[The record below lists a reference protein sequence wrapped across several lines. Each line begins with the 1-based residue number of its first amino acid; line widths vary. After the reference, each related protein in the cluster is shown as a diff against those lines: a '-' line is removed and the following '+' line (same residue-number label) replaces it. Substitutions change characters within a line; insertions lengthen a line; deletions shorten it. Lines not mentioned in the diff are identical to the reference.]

1 MRKRNWNWAFC
12 NWNKEQRTK
21 NKEQGIEISIFNLFM
36 RRVVVTGMGALT
48 PIGNNLE
55 SYWSNLQNG
64 VSGAAP
70 ITKFDTTKFKTNF
83 ACELKNFD
91 PKDHFDVKELRKYD
105 PFSQYALVAVDE
117 AVKDSA
123 IDFDSLNK
131 DRIGVIWGSGN
142 GGIQTFQDQMKEYC
156 EGDGTPRFTPFF
168 IPRILVDIASGI
180 ISIKYGLRGV
190 NFCPVSACATSNT
203 AMIEAFNYIKWGK
216 AEMIIT
222 GGSEAAINEAAI
234 GGFSSA
240 KALSTRND
248 SPETA
253 SRPFDVTRDGFVMGE
268 GAGAM
273 ILEEYEH
280 AIKRGAKIYAEVVG
294 GGMAAD
300 AYHLTGTHPEG
311 DGAVLG
317 MNEALREAE
326 ITAEKIDYINMHA
339 TSTPLGDNSE
349 LIAAKRVF
357 GERHALSI
365 SATKSMTG
373 HLLGAAGAIEG
384 IACVMALK
392 DQLVPP
398 TINTTDIEP
407 DFKDLFDFPMGKAK
421 KKDLTYAMSN
431 TFGFGGHIAS
441 IIFKKFEG

>member
-1 MRKRNWNWAFC
+1 MK
-12 NWNKEQRTK
+12 
-21 NKEQGIEISIFNLFM
+21 
-36 RRVVVTGMGALT
+36 RVVITGIGALT
-48 PIGNNLE
+48 PIGNSVEEFWTNMK
-55 SYWSNLQNG
+55 NG
-64 VSGAAP
+64 VSGAGP
-70 ITKFDTTKFKTNF
+70 ITKFDTSKFKVTF
-83 ACELKNFD
+83 ACELKGYD
-91 PKDHFDVKELRKYD
+91 ASAHFDVKEVRKYD

-117 AVKDSA
+117 AVKSGN
-123 IDFDSLNK
+123 IDFDTLNK
-131 DRIGVIWGSGN
+131 NRIGVIWGSGN
-142 GGIQTFQDQMKEYC
+142 GGIQTFQDQMTEYC

-203 AMIEAFNYIKWGK
+203 AIIEAFNYIRWGK
-216 AEMIIT
+216 ADMIIT
-222 GGSEAAINEAAI
+222 GGSEAAITGSAI

-268 GAGAM
+268 GAGAL

-280 AIKRGAKIYAEVVG
+280 AIQRGATIFGEVVG

-317 MNEALREAE
+317 MTEAMEEAGIVPE
-326 ITAEKIDYINMHA
+326 QIDYVNMHA
-339 TSTPLGDNSE
+339 TSTHLGDNSE
-349 LIAAKRVF
+349 LIAAKRIF
-357 GERHALSI
+357 GERQTLSV

-373 HLLGAAGAIEG
+373 HLLGAAGAIEA

-392 DQLVPP
+392 EGQVPP
-398 TINTTDIEP
+398 TINTTEIEP
-407 DFKDLFDFPMGKAK
+407 DFKDMFHFPLGKSVAK
-421 KKDLTYAMSN
+421 EMTYAMSN

-441 IIFKKFEG
+441 VIFKKFD

>member
-1 MRKRNWNWAFC
+1 
-12 NWNKEQRTK
+12 
-21 NKEQGIEISIFNLFM
+21 M
-36 RRVVVTGMGALT
+36 RRVVITGMGALT
-48 PIGNNLE
+48 PIGNNLNE
-55 SYWSNLQNG
+55 FWTNLKNG
-64 VSGAAP
+64 VSGAGP
-70 ITKFDTTKFKTNF
+70 ITKFDTSNFKAKF
-83 ACELKNFD
+83 ACELKNID
-91 PKDHFDVKELRKYD
+91 SKNYFDVKEIRKYD
-105 PFSQYALVAVDE
+105 PFSQYALIAVAE
-117 AVKDSA
+117 AVEHGK
-123 IDFDSLNK
+123 IDFETLNR

-156 EGDGTPRFTPFF
+156 EGDGIPRFTPYF

-203 AMIEAFNYIKWGK
+203 AMIEAFNYVKWGK
-216 AEMIIT
+216 ADMIIT
-222 GGSEAAINEAAI
+222 GGSEAAITESAI

-268 GAGAM
+268 GAGA
-273 ILEEYEH
+273 IIVEEYEH
-280 AIKRGAKIYAEVVG
+280 AIKRGATIYGEIVG

-317 MNEALREAE
+317 MNEALREAGISADE
-326 ITAEKIDYINMHA
+326 IDHINMHA
-339 TSTPLGDNSE
+339 TSTSLGDNSE

-357 GERHALSI
+357 GARSSLAV

-384 IACVMALK
+384 IACLMAL
-392 DQLVPP
+392 QENTVPP
-398 TINTTDIEP
+398 TINTTEIEP
-407 DFKDLFDFPMGKAK
+407 EFANLFTFPLGKSVEK
-421 KKDLTYAMSN
+421 EMTYAMSN

-441 IIFKKFEG
+441 IVFKKYVQ

>member
-1 MRKRNWNWAFC
+1 
-12 NWNKEQRTK
+12 
-21 NKEQGIEISIFNLFM
+21 M
-36 RRVVVTGMGALT
+36 RRVVITGIGALT
-48 PIGNNLE
+48 PIGNNLND
-55 SYWSNLQNG
+55 YWTNLKNG

-70 ITKFDTTKFKTNF
+70 ITKFDTSKFKSTF

-91 PKDHFDVKELRKYD
+91 PKDHFDVKEIRKYD
-105 PFSQYALVAVDE
+105 AFSQYALVAVDE
-117 AVKDSA
+117 AVKHGN
-123 IDFDSLNK
+123 IDFETLNK

-142 GGIQTFQDQMKEYC
+142 GGIQTFQDQMMEFC

-203 AMIEAFNYIKWGK
+203 ALIEAFNYIKWDK
-216 AEMIIT
+216 ADMIIS
-222 GGSEAAINEAAI
+222 GGSEAAINQAAI

-253 SRPFDVTRDGFVMGE
+253 SRPFDITRDGFVMGE

-280 AIKRGAKIYAEVVG
+280 AKKRGATIYGEVVG

-317 MNEALREAE
+317 MTEALREAGLS
-326 ITAEKIDYINMHA
+326 ADQIDYINMHA
-339 TSTPLGDNSE
+339 TSTALGDNSE

-357 GERHALSI
+357 GERKTLAV

-384 IACVMALK
+384 IACVMAL
-392 DQLVPP
+392 QENIVPP
-398 TINTTDIEP
+398 TINTTEIEP
-407 DFKDLFDFPMGKAK
+407 EFVDLFDFPLGKAK
-421 KKDLTYAMSN
+421 EKQLTYAMSN

-441 IIFKKFEG
+441 VIFKKFEE

>member
-1 MRKRNWNWAFC
+1 
-12 NWNKEQRTK
+12 
-21 NKEQGIEISIFNLFM
+21 M
-36 RRVVVTGMGALT
+36 RRVVITGMGALT
-48 PIGNNLE
+48 PIGLTIND
-55 SYWSNLQNG
+55 YWNG
-64 VSGAAP
+64 LKTGKSGAAT
-70 ITKFDTTKFKTNF
+70 ITKFNTEKFKTTF
-83 ACELKNFD
+83 ACELKGFD
-91 PKDHFDVKELRKYD
+91 PKAHFDVKEIRKYD
-105 PFSQYALVAVDE
+105 PFSQYALVAVAE
-117 AVKDSA
+117 A
-123 IDFDSLNK
+123 IQNGNIQFDTLNK

-142 GGIQTFQDQMKEYC
+142 GGIQTFQEQMTEYC

-203 AMIEAFNYIKWGK
+203 ALIEAFNYIKWDK
-216 AEMIIT
+216 ADMIIS
-222 GGSEAAINEAAI
+222 GGSEAAITDSAI

-248 SPETA
+248 DPKSA

-273 ILEEYEH
+273 ILEELEH
-280 AIKRGAKIYAEVVG
+280 AKKRGATIYGEIVG

-317 MNEALREAE
+317 MNEAIREAG
-326 ITAEKIDYINMHA
+326 IHADQIDYINMHA
-339 TSTPLGDNSE
+339 TSTAQGDNSE

-357 GERHALSI
+357 GERKSLSV

-384 IACVMALK
+384 IACVLAL
-392 DQLVPP
+392 QNNFVPP
-398 TINTTDIEP
+398 TINTTEIEP
-407 DFKDLFDFPMGKAK
+407 DFSALFDFPLGKGK
-421 KKDLTYAMSN
+421 TKEMTYAMSN

-441 IIFKKFEG
+441 IIFKKYVD

>member
-1 MRKRNWNWAFC
+1 
-12 NWNKEQRTK
+12 
-21 NKEQGIEISIFNLFM
+21 M
-36 RRVVVTGMGALT
+36 RRVVVTGLGALT
-48 PIGNNLE
+48 PIGNNVE
-55 SYWSNLQNG
+55 TFWKNIQDG
-64 VSGAAP
+64 KSGAAP
-70 ITKFDTTKFKTNF
+70 ITKFDASKFKTQF
-83 ACELKNFD
+83 ACELKDYD
-91 PKDHFDVKELRKYD
+91 PADHFHVKELRQYD
-105 PFSQYALVAVDE
+105 RFSLYALHTVQE
-117 AVKDSA
+117 ALTTGN
-123 IDFDSLNK
+123 IDLEGLNK

-203 AMIEAFNYIKWGK
+203 ALIEAFNYVKWDK
-216 AEMIIT
+216 ADMVIT

-268 GAGAM
+268 GAGAI

-280 AIKRGAKIYAEVVG
+280 AKKRGATIYGEVVG

-317 MNEALREAE
+317 MNEAMREAG
-326 ITAEKIDYINMHA
+326 ISADQIDYINMHA
-339 TSTPLGDNSE
+339 TSTSLGDNSE

-357 GERHALSI
+357 GERSTLSV

-373 HLLGAAGAIEG
+373 HLLGAAGAVEG
-384 IACVMALK
+384 IACILALR
-392 DQLVPP
+392 DGIVPP
-398 TINTTDIEP
+398 TINTTEIEP
-407 DFKDLFDFPMGKAK
+407 DFKDAFDFPLGKAVPK
-421 KKDLTYAMSN
+421 SMKYAMSN

-441 IIFKKFEG
+441 VVFKKFEE